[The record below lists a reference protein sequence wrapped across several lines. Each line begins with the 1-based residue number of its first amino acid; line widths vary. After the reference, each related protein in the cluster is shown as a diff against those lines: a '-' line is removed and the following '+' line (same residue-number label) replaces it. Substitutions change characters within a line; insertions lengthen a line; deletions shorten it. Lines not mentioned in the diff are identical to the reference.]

1 MTHRPPFR
9 AEHVG
14 SLLRPRA
21 LKDAFGA
28 FGRGEIER
36 PALDQ
41 AIDSAIL
48 DAIRLQEE
56 CGLQVITDGEF
67 RRGSWFLGFVDAVA
81 GLTTAPS
88 TFDFKGDHAAW
99 QCPYADRR
107 LERVRGIATGEFDF
121 IRSHTDRTPKVTLPS
136 PTAMHFWRGKD
147 CYAPGTYRDIETYF
161 ADLARIYQQELAEL
175 EALGCVYVQIDE
187 VPIAMLCDPKVRD
200 AIAARG
206 EDPEAL
212 LRRYVALVNETL
224 AERPGNMVIGMHLC
238 RGNYKGQWMASGGYD
253 PVADLLFG
261 GLDVDAF
268 FLEYDSDRAGGFEP
282 LAALDG
288 DKIAVLGL
296 VTSKSPD
303 NPSADDLKRRIEEA
317 SQFVPLERLAI
328 SPQCGFASSVAGNP
342 VTEADERAKL
352 SLVAEVA
359 AAVWPGD
366 PGAGVAE
373 RNR

>member
-1 MTHRPPFR
+1 MSHRPPFR

-28 FGRGEIER
+28 FSRGEIGR
-36 PALDQ
+36 AALDQ
-41 AIDSAIL
+41 SL
-48 DAIRLQEE
+48 DTAVLDVIRLQEE

-88 TFDFKGDHAAW
+88 TIDFKGAHAAW

-107 LERVRGIATGEFDF
+107 LERVRGIATDEFEF
-121 IRSHTDRTPKVTLPS
+121 VRTHTDRTPKVTLPS
-136 PTAMHFWRGKD
+136 PTAMHFWRGNE
-147 CYAPGTYRDIETYF
+147 CYAPGVYRDVETYF
-161 ADLARIYQQELAEL
+161 ADLARIYRQELVEL

-187 VPIAMLCDPKVRD
+187 VPIAMLCDPEIRAAV
-200 AIAARG
+200 AARG
-206 EDPEAL
+206 DDPDAL
-212 LRRYVALVNETL
+212 LRRYIALVNEAL
-224 AERPGNMVIGMHLC
+224 ADRPGNMVIGMHLC

-261 GLDVDAF
+261 GLDIDAF

-282 LAALDG
+282 LAELDG
-288 DKIAVLGL
+288 DKVAVLGL
-296 VTSKSPD
+296 ITSKTPD
-303 NPSADDLKRRIEEA
+303 NPSIDDLKRRIEEA
-317 SQFVPLERLAI
+317 SAYVPMERLAL

-342 VTEADERAKL
+342 VTEKDERAKL

-359 AAVWPGD
+359 GAVWPGD
-366 PGAGVAE
+366 PAVGIAE